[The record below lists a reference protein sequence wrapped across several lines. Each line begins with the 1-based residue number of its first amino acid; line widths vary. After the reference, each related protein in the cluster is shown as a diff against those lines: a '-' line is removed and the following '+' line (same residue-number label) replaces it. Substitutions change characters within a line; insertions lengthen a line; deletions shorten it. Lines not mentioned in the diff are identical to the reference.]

1 MSSHWAW
8 AERIT
13 AEHDRDKPFAPEN
26 GQPLRFA
33 IGDHVIFTNNYGVEF
48 EMQITGFFERAEG
61 ACSLYARGYRY
72 HVNSSSPWFPATEA
86 SLRLNTAKQPA
97 L

>member
-8 AERIT
+8 AERVT
-13 AEHDRDKPFAPEN
+13 AEHDQNKPFAPEN

-33 IGDHVIFTNNYGVEF
+33 IGDHVIFTNDYGVEF
-48 EMQITGFFERAEG
+48 EMQITGFFERPEAPCG
-61 ACSLYARGYRY
+61 LYARGSRY
-72 HVNSSSPWFPATEA
+72 LVNSSSPWFPVKES

-97 L
+97 H